1 VVSGFEGMVVS
12 LVALEK
18 RPVVR
23 QHSVGVV
30 VPSRRRAI
38 LQRPYV
44 RLSKKIE
51 ELTQQSRETAP

>member
-23 QHSVGVV
+23 QDSVGVM
-30 VPSRRRAI
+30 VPSRRRAVR
-38 LQRPYV
+38 QRPYA
-44 RLSKKIE
+44 RPSKGIE
-51 ELTQQSRETAP
+51 GLTQQSRETAP